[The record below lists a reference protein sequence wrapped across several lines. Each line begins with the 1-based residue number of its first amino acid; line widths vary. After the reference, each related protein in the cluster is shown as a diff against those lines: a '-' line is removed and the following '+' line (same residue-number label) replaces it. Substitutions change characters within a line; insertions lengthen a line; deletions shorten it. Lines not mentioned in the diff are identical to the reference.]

1 LNLNYRTT
9 EQIRRFADRIL
20 GDYADDSTGE
30 AEERKDEDMRLN
42 YETVG
47 PQYFQTMRTPLLH
60 GRDFDERDDQHAR
73 GMVIINETM
82 AQRYWPRGDALGR
95 RLRLDKGWL
104 EIVGIARD
112 VKNRTL
118 NETPKPFLYLPFLQD
133 YRSNMILVVRT
144 AAEPEKMF
152 HAVRAEVAALDPQ
165 MPMFDTK
172 TFEEHIGI
180 SRFLERMAATLLSI
194 FGLLALSLAAVGLY
208 GVMAYTVSQRT
219 REFGIRIS
227 IGQHEATF

>member
-1 LNLNYRTT
+1 
-9 EQIRRFADRIL
+9 L

-144 AAEPEKMF
+144 AAAGKDVPCG
-152 HAVRAEVAALDPQ
+152 A
-165 MPMFDTK
+165 
-172 TFEEHIGI
+172 G
-180 SRFLERMAATLLSI
+180 
-194 FGLLALSLAAVGLY
+194 
-208 GVMAYTVSQRT
+208 
-219 REFGIRIS
+219 
-227 IGQHEATF
+227 